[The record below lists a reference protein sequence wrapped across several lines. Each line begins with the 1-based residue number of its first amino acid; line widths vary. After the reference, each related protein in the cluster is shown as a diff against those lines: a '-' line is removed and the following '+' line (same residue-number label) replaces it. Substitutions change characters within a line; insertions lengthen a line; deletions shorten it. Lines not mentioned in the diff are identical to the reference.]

1 MQNKITRRR
10 LTHCLALSLTAGVSA
25 AAAEPAPDTLIVTA
39 AKQSRLAPDAAQEKE
54 KLENVAGGT
63 NLIMVEKD
71 TRLATLHDA
80 LDYQPGVLVQNFFGG
95 IDQPG

>member
-39 AKQSRLAPDAAQEKE
+39 AKQSRLAPDEAQEK
-54 KLENVAGGT
+54 
-63 NLIMVEKD
+63 
-71 TRLATLHDA
+71 
-80 LDYQPGVLVQNFFGG
+80 
-95 IDQPG
+95 

>member
-71 TRLATLHDA
+71 TTAGDA
-80 LDYQPGVLVQNFFGG
+80 A
-95 IDQPG
+95 

>member
-80 LDYQPGVLVQNFFGG
+80 LDYQPWRAGAEFLRRY
-95 IDQPG
+95 